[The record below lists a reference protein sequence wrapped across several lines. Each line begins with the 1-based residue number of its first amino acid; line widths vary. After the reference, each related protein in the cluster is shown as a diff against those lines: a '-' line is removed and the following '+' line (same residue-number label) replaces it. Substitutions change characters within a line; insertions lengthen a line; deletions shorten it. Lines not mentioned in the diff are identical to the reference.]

1 MDVISPT
8 KSEDMELRHLRYFI
22 AVAEELHFGR
32 AAARLHMTQPPLSL
46 QIQALERELGVQ
58 LLVRGRTTELTE
70 AGRAFLEKARWA
82 IEAADEAARAAQQAR
97 QETSG
102 RLRLGL
108 PTMAVCDLAPVA
120 LRTFQEWFPEVAV
133 ETTVAPTGT
142 HLEALRAEQLDIA
155 FVCGGVLDP
164 EAMHFRPLHSE
175 PLVLTMPE
183 DHPLSGLFAVRV
195 EQLAGEPIVFFPRS
209 LEPPLYH
216 YLVTDVLGR
225 SRVAPLV
232 ALEATTLQST
242 YSAVAAKLGVAFAAE
257 STARI
262 VKVPGVVHRPFIPS
276 PPVLRHGVA
285 WRRARSSNAVR
296 WFLDVLDELTGAR
309 EERCPSGGRFGRDR
323 RAEARGVIPA
333 RGLPQEAVG
342 ARR

>member
-1 MDVISPT
+1 
-8 KSEDMELRHLRYFI
+8 MELRHLRYFI

-32 AAARLHMTQPPLSL
+32 AAARLRMTQPPLSL

-82 IEAADEAARAAQQAR
+82 IEAADAAARAAQQAR

-108 PTMAVCDLAPVA
+108 PTMVIRDVAPVA
-120 LRTFQEWFPEVAV
+120 LRTFQEWFPKVAV

-142 HLEALRAEQLDIA
+142 HLEALRAGRFDIA
-155 FVCGGVLDP
+155 FICGGVLDH

-175 PLVLTMPE
+175 PLVLAMPD
-183 DHPLSGLFAVRV
+183 DHALSRLLAVRV

-225 SRVAPLV
+225 SRVAPLI

-242 YSAVAAKLGVAFAAE
+242 YSAVAAKLGVAFAAD
-257 STARI
+257 STAR
-262 VKVPGVVHRPFIPS
+262 VMTVPGIVHRPFTPS

-285 WRRARSSNAVR
+285 WRRDTASHAVR
-296 WFLDVLDELTGAR
+296 WFLAVLDELNGAR
-309 EERCPSGGRFGRDR
+309 EERYPNGGRNGPDR
-323 RAEARGVIPA
+323 RAEAREVIPA
-333 RGLPQEAVG
+333 RGLAQEAAG
-342 ARR
+342 RSR